1 MKAPTRGF
9 FRSGRDMSG
18 SLDANAVLECVR
30 LAAEERRLAA
40 ASRHP
45 AQKADLLD
53 VAQRWLALAG
63 IHESE
68 LEDDQ
73 LKNVAGW

>member
-1 MKAPTRGF
+1 MPMLF
-9 FRSGRDMSG
+9 P
-18 SLDANAVLECVR
+18 NAFGELPR
-30 LAAEERRLAA
+30 HARLAA

-53 VAQRWLALAG
+53 VAQGWLALAG
-63 IHESE
+63 IHEGE
-68 LEDDQ
+68 LEDNL